1 MKLENNWLQKSLQ
14 SLEKKDWGTPEDSDS
29 YLVRTVSSL
38 RKVPL
43 QQYSVEDV
51 RIMIG
56 QNEGLDYLVRV
67 AVEILRNDLFAEG
80 DYYPGDLLKNVLNI
94 KPSFW
99 MRNQDLWR
107 DINELIKNR
116 LDELT
121 AHKIPIDKFY
131 KVVT

>member
-1 MKLENNWLQKSLQ
+1 M
-14 SLEKKDWGTPEDSDS
+14 PEDSDS

-80 DYYPGDLLKNVLNI
+80 DYYPGDLLNNVLNI
-94 KPSFW
+94 KQSFW

-121 AHKIPIDKFY
+121 AHKILIDKFY